1 MKIET
6 FTIVIGD
13 AKCNAKCPFCTTIMT
28 RGFEEIPQRHA
39 GSRINEINLK
49 KACKLA
55 CLGSATTVLLTGKG
69 EPTLYPNEITEY
81 MERLWRWNFPIV
93 ELQTNGIIFGK
104 MAEGKEVKNYY
115 SVILED
121 WYEKGLNTIAIS
133 AVHYD
138 KGLNKLIS
146 DDCPDLAKTIK
157 FLHGF
162 GFAVR
167 LNILMIKNFI
177 DSPKKVFELVDWCR
191 DNDVDQLTIRPVV
204 KPESSENLQAVSF
217 TNNNCLGEEV
227 CDNIEYAL
235 LLKGRRLMSLD
246 HKIVVDINGQNVCV
260 AEDGIGINRLNPPQG
275 NESRTLIF
283 YSNGLLTYDW
293 QLKGAKI
300 LRGRE

>member
-6 FTIVIGD
+6 FNIVIGD

-28 RGFEEIPQRHA
+28 GFEEIPQRHA
-39 GSRINEINLK
+39 EGSRINEINLK

-157 FLHGF
+157 FLHCF
-162 GFAVR
+162 RFAVR
-167 LNILMIKNFI
+167 LNIIMLKNFI
-177 DSPKKVFELVDWCR
+177 DSPKKVFELINWCR
-191 DNDVDQLTIRPVV
+191 NNDVDQLTIRPAR
-204 KPESSENLQAVSF
+204 KPEENQCAVEF
-217 TNNNCLGEEV
+217 TNNNCLGGEMCEK
-227 CDNIEYAL
+227 IEYEL
-235 LLKGRRLMSLD
+235 LSKGSRLMSLD
-246 HKIVVDINGQNVCV
+246 HGTVVNIDGQNICI
-260 AEDGIGINRLNPPQG
+260 ADCLSPHKKSEI
-275 NESRTLIF
+275 RTLIF